1 MFAELFYRLCHRD
14 DEPAATT
21 QDDRWDAVTE
31 DMTIQSRAVRLLEYL
46 EAVRGLREQPV
57 RDIAEYQDRRWW
69 AEDIPAHPSCALT
82 ATGDEPWL
90 TVSKAQ
96 IPPAPPVPE
105 YVAAHLRTAIT
116 DPEREPAFDADFDHG
131 YADNP
136 EEAARLRELL
146 RRYAEGP
153 WRAWAPLARTALK
166 ARKLYEDLYDLRLRL
181 QRESAWIELVWGHG
195 ILSWTVDGTRIVHPM
210 VTTQVQLSFD
220 PDTGAISVEPEALVP
235 HLEIDLL
242 QGLGLNGFDL
252 LVDLRDRFRTDPVGP
267 FDERSRNLYEQLLAP
282 LGLDGQI
289 AEGTGAAAATSA
301 PAITTSWI
309 LLVRR
314 RTTMFRRFFTNLR
327 DALVS
332 DQVGVSAPLAA
343 VVADDPSRLDLEG
356 GPGEDGTWRQAADR
370 LLMPLPTNP
379 EQEAVAR
386 RLAQHRGVTVQG
398 PPGTGKTHTIANLIS
413 HLVGNGKRVLVT
425 SQKEQALLVLRDK
438 IPESIRDLSVA
449 VLGSSAASLAQLDQ
463 SVQAIYEHAVGL
475 DRAPARDRIVALES
489 HLGELHC
496 EIGALRTR
504 ISASIARERD
514 SYTIGTA
521 THSPSTLGQ
530 WLATNAAELGYIPD
544 EIDPPA
550 TCPLSGGEIAELYQ
564 LTKMLDPAD
573 CAQARLYLPAAE
585 ELAPPSEL
593 ASATAELHDIR
604 DRLAGIEGVVE
615 DRFALERLGP
625 EDLFALID
633 AVERA
638 AHQLAELE
646 QPWLAAIR
654 AELRTAVFAA
664 TWRDQMKAWQ
674 EGIEELAA
682 WQGRLLGHSV
692 VLPDGGMP
700 PMDFIEQ
707 LRQLR
712 DRLAAGKG
720 VSKTFQKD
728 LHRVRE
734 ACMVDEEPPRRA
746 EDAELCIIEACSRR
760 RRYELIRGWNGAV
773 GRIAG
778 PLIDPGTSHP
788 EYLLHQYMG
797 GIGAAFAWE
806 DRAWNVLRD
815 RLRACGVRVSEQAT
829 SASLS
834 ALADTLRTASLH
846 ITEKDLTA
854 RLDVVRKDLADGA
867 SHPEAS
873 GLWRSL
879 LEAFDAAAW
888 DQWGRII
895 EVVRRIRALTRDV
908 ARLDE
913 LTGRLAEVAPV
924 WTSRIVGSR
933 GDVAAAGPA
942 ATTPWAWEWRQADTW
957 LNAITGA
964 DDPATLQR
972 QLEGKLRAAAI
983 ATADLASESAWL
995 ALAERLTDAERRA
1008 LTAWAQA
1015 LRKVGKGTGKY
1026 ARHWRA
1032 IAQQQMEQAQAA
1044 VPVWIMPTYRVVE
1057 SFDPVTAKFDVVIV
1071 DESSQC
1077 DLFGLAALGIA
1088 DKAVVVGDDKQI
1100 SPQAVGTDESAVHEL
1115 IRQHIPDLPQAELLD
1130 IKTSLYDLSKMRFPG
1145 VIMLR
1150 EHFRCLPEII
1160 EFSNQLAYGGKILPL
1175 REQPT
1180 DPTWQSVVDIHI
1192 GDGYREPGTDT
1203 NPPEADYIV
1212 GKIAEL
1218 CADPRYDGKTF
1229 GVVSLLGD
1237 AQAQLI
1243 QGKLIDQLGEQEV
1256 EQRRI
1261 RCGNAYH
1268 FQGDERHVMFLSLVV
1283 AAGEG
1288 RRIGSMTK
1296 DADRQ
1301 RINVAAS
1308 RAKDQMWC
1316 IRSISADELH
1326 PDDVRGRFIRYCQ
1339 NPARI
1344 DDATGQAEDR
1354 FDSDF
1359 ERDVYRHL
1367 IARGYRVKVQHRVG
1381 RFRIDLVVEGRRGRL
1396 AVELDGDAYHG
1407 PDRWEADRNRQAI
1420 LERLGWTFHRIR
1432 GSAYYRAPAAALTSL
1447 WDRLEA
1453 LGIRPADAPDPSPP
1467 PVIILDGAVEET
1479 AAPAVDVTPAPD
1491 ERPDHPYV
1499 PRHSAG
1505 HLASSTSAPGVTI
1518 PTFREPTSWQNDS
1531 VSAVIEPPH
1540 EEAQIIGLARPDIA
1554 ATLSPADRR
1563 LPVLAPHRAWP
1574 PHRVPDVH
1582 SASQWDLIEGIVDIV
1597 TGEGPVVTVRVY
1609 ELYLR
1614 ASGGHRVTKPV
1625 RDALDRATETAVDR
1639 GLLQQIRDNM
1649 TNRFVKTL
1657 YLPSTPS
1664 IVPRRRGDREL
1675 EHIPPTEVAAAAR
1688 HILNQDPG
1696 INDSDLKRLLL
1707 IALERVRMTN
1717 IASTFLDDCIA
1728 IARR

>member
-1 MFAELFYRLCHRD
+1 M
-14 DEPAATT
+14 
-21 QDDRWDAVTE
+21 TE
-31 DMTIQSRAVRLLEYL
+31 DLTIRPRAIRLLEYL

-69 AEDIPAHPSCALT
+69 AGDIPAHSSCVLT
-82 ATGDEPWL
+82 STGDEPWL
-90 TVSKAQ
+90 MVSKTQ
-96 IPPAPPVPE
+96 IPPTPPVPRD
-105 YVAAHLRTAIT
+105 VAAHLRTGIT
-116 DPEREPAFDADFDHG
+116 DPEREPAFGTDFDDE
-131 YADNP
+131 YAENP

-146 RRYAEGP
+146 RSYVEGP
-153 WRAWAPLARTALK
+153 WRAWAPLARMALR

-195 ILSWTVDGTRIVHPM
+195 ILSWTADGTRIVHPL

-220 PDTGAISVEPEALVP
+220 LDTGAISVEPEALVP

-252 LVDLRDRFRTDPVGP
+252 LVDLRDRFRTEPVGP

-282 LGLDGQI
+282 LGLDGKV
-289 AEGTGAAAATSA
+289 AEGTRPAAPTFAPTITAT
-301 PAITTSWI
+301 WV

-314 RTTMFRRFFTNLR
+314 RSTMFRRFFTNLR
-327 DALVS
+327 DALASNQIEVP
-332 DQVGVSAPLAA
+332 APLAA
-343 VVADDPSRLDLEG
+343 VVADEPSRLDLDHG
-356 GPGEDGTWRQAADR
+356 LGEDGSWQQAADR

-379 EQEAVAR
+379 EQERVAR
-386 RLAQHRGVTVQG
+386 RLAEHRGVTVQG

-413 HLVGNGKRVLVT
+413 HLVGHGKRVLVT

-449 VLGSSAASLAQLDQ
+449 VLGTSAASLAQLDQ

-475 DRAPARDRIVALES
+475 DRAPARAQITTLDS
-489 HLGELHC
+489 HLGELHRD
-496 EIGALRTR
+496 IGALRTR

-521 THSPSTLGQ
+521 THSPSTLGH
-530 WLATNAAELGYIPD
+530 WLAANAADLGYIPD
-544 EIDPPA
+544 EIDPSV
-550 TCPLSGGEIAELYQ
+550 TRPLSGAEIADLYQ
-564 LTKMLDPAD
+564 LAKVLDPAD

-593 ASATAELHDIR
+593 ASATVELRDIR
-604 DRLAGIEGVVE
+604 DRLAGTEGVVE
-615 DRFALERLGP
+615 DRLALERLHP
-625 EDLFALID
+625 EDLFTLID
-633 AVERA
+633 TVERSA
-638 AHQLAELE
+638 RQLAQLE

-654 AELRTAVFAA
+654 GELRSAVFVA

-692 VLPDGGMP
+692 VLPDGGLP
-700 PMDFIEQ
+700 PKELIEQ
-707 LRQLR
+707 LQHLR

-720 VSKTFQKD
+720 VSKAFQKD
-728 LHRVRE
+728 LYRVRE
-734 ACMVDEEPPRRA
+734 ACAVDEEPPRRA
-746 EDAELCIIEACSRR
+746 EDAELCIIEACCRR
-760 RRYELIRGWNGAV
+760 RRYELVLGWNGAV

-778 PLIDPGTSHP
+778 PLINPGTSHP
-788 EYLLHQYMG
+788 EYLLNQYLDG
-797 GIGAAFAWE
+797 LGAAFAWE
-806 DRAWNVLRD
+806 DKEWYALRD

-829 SASLS
+829 SASLA
-834 ALADTLRTASLH
+834 ALAETLRTAGLH

-854 RLDVVRKDLADGA
+854 RLNMVRKHLADGA
-867 SHPEAS
+867 SHPQAS
-873 GLWRSL
+873 GLWRPL
-879 LEAFDAAAW
+879 LDAFDASAW
-888 DQWGRII
+888 DQWGRITD
-895 EVVRRIRALTRDV
+895 EVRRVRALTRDV

-913 LTGRLAEVAPV
+913 LTRRLGEVAPV

-933 GDVAAAGPA
+933 GDEAVAGPA
-942 ATTPWAWEWRQADTW
+942 ATALRAWEWRQADTW
-957 LNAITGA
+957 LSAITGA

-972 QLEGKLRAAAI
+972 QLEGKLRAAAT

-1026 ARHWRA
+1026 AHHWRA
-1032 IAQQQMEQAQAA
+1032 IAQQQMEQAQTA

-1057 SFDPVTAKFDVVIV
+1057 SFDPATAMFDVVIV

-1088 DKAVVVGDDKQI
+1088 RKAVVVGDDKQI
-1100 SPQAVGTDESAVHEL
+1100 SPQAIGTDESAVHEL
-1115 IRQHIPDLPQAELLD
+1115 IRQHIHDLPQAELLD

-1160 EFSNQLAYGGKILPL
+1160 EFSNQLSYGGKILPL
-1175 REQPT
+1175 REQPA
-1180 DPTWQSVVDIHI
+1180 DPAWQSVVDIHI
-1192 GDGYREPGTDT
+1192 PDGYRELGTDT

-1218 CADPRYDGKTF
+1218 CADQRYDGKTY
-1229 GVVSLLGD
+1229 GVISLLGD
-1237 AQAQLI
+1237 GQAQLI
-1243 QGKLIDQLGEQEV
+1243 QGKLIDRLGEQEV
-1256 EQRRI
+1256 ERRRI

-1288 RRIGSMTK
+1288 RRIGAMTK

-1316 IRSISADELH
+1316 IRSISPDELH

-1344 DDATGQAEDR
+1344 DDATGHAEDL

-1381 RFRIDLVVEGRRGRL
+1381 RFRIDLVVESRRGRL

-1407 PDRWEADRNRQAI
+1407 PDRWEVDRNRQSI

-1432 GSAYYRAPAAALTSL
+1432 GSAYYRDPDAALASL

-1453 LGIRPADAPDPSPP
+1453 LGIRPDTLDPP
-1467 PVIILDGAVEET
+1467 PPPAAIIDDTSEET
-1479 AAPAVDVTPAPD
+1479 APGAVGVMATKS

-1499 PRHSAG
+1499 PRHDSG
-1505 HLASSTSAPGVTI
+1505 HLVSPTPASVVSAPIFSTPI
-1518 PTFREPTSWQNDS
+1518 FREPPRWTNESA
-1531 VSAVIEPPH
+1531 SAVIEPPR
-1540 EEAQIIGLARPDIA
+1540 EEAPVIRLGQPDVA
-1554 ATLSPADRR
+1554 APATPADNR
-1563 LPVLAPHRAWP
+1563 LPILAPHRAWQL
-1574 PHRVPDVH
+1574 HHVPDVH
-1582 SASQWDLIEGIVDIV
+1582 TAALWAIIEGIVDIV

-1625 RDALDRATETAVDR
+1625 RDALDQATDTSVAR

-1649 TNRFVKTL
+1649 TDRSVKTL
-1657 YLPSTPS
+1657 YLPGTPS
-1664 IVPRRRGDREL
+1664 VVLRRRGDREL
-1675 EHIPPTEVAAAAR
+1675 EHIPPTEVAAVAR
-1688 HILNQDPG
+1688 HILNQKPR
-1696 INDSDLKRLLL
+1696 INDSELQRLLL
-1707 IALERVRMTN
+1707 IAFERVRMTDM
-1717 IASTFLDDCIA
+1717 ASAFLDDCIA